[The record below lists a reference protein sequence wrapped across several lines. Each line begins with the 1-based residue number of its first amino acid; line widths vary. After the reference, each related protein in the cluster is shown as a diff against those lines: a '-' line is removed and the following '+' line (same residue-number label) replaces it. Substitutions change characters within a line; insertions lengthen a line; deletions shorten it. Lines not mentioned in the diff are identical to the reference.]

1 MLNCD
6 LTFLF
11 SRKHQL
17 LTFSC
22 VIGLSILCGCSSR
35 NISTGR
41 PESTVSS
48 SIGSVASVP
57 LSTGRPESTVSSS
70 IGSVAS
76 VPLSTVPATPTG
88 GPKSP
93 SCGLFRVTSTEVI
106 AGHTFVSGQYQIN
119 TFGISCD
126 EVMGDS
132 GLFSQFLKLDDNAEL
147 PQPWSYLE
155 GAVGAPKFVSGPS
168 VGFRAQRISD

>member
-35 NISTGR
+35 NI
-41 PESTVSS
+41 
-48 SIGSVASVP
+48 
-57 LSTGRPESTVSSS
+57 STGRPESTVSSS